1 VQKEEQVVASDKE
14 LADFE
19 QQALR
24 VEQQTSEME
33 MVIKDFEG
41 IREENIRL
49 KDQAEEAQ

>member
-1 VQKEEQVVASDKE
+1 MAQDKE

-33 MVIKDFEG
+33 MIIKDFEG
-41 IREENIRL
+41 VRE
-49 KDQAEEAQ
+49 